1 MRTVEIVLDDKK
13 DYFTREAF
21 NTLRTNILFSGRD
34 VKTILITSCI
44 AHEGKSTISFETA
57 LNLAEAGKKVL
68 LIDAD
73 LRKSVFA
80 NRYTKEK
87 GLLGLSQYLSGQ
99 ADRDDVLYETQIP
112 NFSIIFSGPFPPNPT
127 ELVGNEAFG
136 ELIRSVRDSYD
147 YVLVDVPP
155 LGMVIDAAVMAP
167 SCDGAVLVINT
178 GVIKY
183 RLAQRVADQ
192 LRKSGCRILGVVLN
206 QASRKAGRN
215 GKGKYYKSYY
225 SYQGQSG
232 AATTDA
238 NPKKEKKSAK

>member
-34 VKTILITSCI
+34 VKTILITSCM

-99 ADRDDVLYETQIP
+99 ADRDEVLYETQIP
-112 NFSIIFSGPFPPNPT
+112 N
-127 ELVGNEAFG
+127 
-136 ELIRSVRDSYD
+136 
-147 YVLVDVPP
+147 
-155 LGMVIDAAVMAP
+155 
-167 SCDGAVLVINT
+167 
-178 GVIKY
+178 
-183 RLAQRVADQ
+183 
-192 LRKSGCRILGVVLN
+192 
-206 QASRKAGRN
+206 
-215 GKGKYYKSYY
+215 
-225 SYQGQSG
+225 
-232 AATTDA
+232 
-238 NPKKEKKSAK
+238 

>member
-1 MRTVEIVLDDKK
+1 M
-13 DYFTREAF
+13 
-21 NTLRTNILFSGRD
+21 
-34 VKTILITSCI
+34 
-44 AHEGKSTISFETA
+44 
-57 LNLAEAGKKVL
+57 L

-99 ADRDDVLYETQIP
+99 ADRDEVLYETQIP

-232 AATTDA
+232 AETTDA